1 MNDRR
6 DFLQLAALLAV
17 AAPTTLQA
25 ADEPLK
31 ARGEIARY
39 PLSGALAGNDAVL
52 VDLVAQPGA
61 ASAGGGHRHPG
72 MVLGYVIEGAYNF
85 AINGEAP
92 RVIKAG
98 ETFFEEAG
106 ALHSGSGSADPA
118 KPAHLLAFMIV
129 PTGQPLVLPA

>member
-17 AAPTTLQA
+17 AAPATAQA
-25 ADEPLK
+25 ADAAPK

-39 PLSGALAGNDAVL
+39 PLGGALAGNDAVL
-52 VDLVAQPGA
+52 VDLIAQPGVATGA
-61 ASAGGGHRHPG
+61 AGHRHPG
-72 MVLGYVIEGAYNF
+72 MVMGYVLESAYAF

-92 RVIKAG
+92 KIINAG

-106 ALHSGSGSADPA
+106 ALHTGTGSADA
-118 KPAHLLAFMIV
+118 TKPAHLLAFMIV
-129 PTGQPLVLPA
+129 PTGQPLVLP